1 MKKINLFVVL
11 IVSILF
17 NNHVISQD
25 CGMLKIKNVAS
36 KQEQFIATLNGVRIL
51 NTYTT
56 NLTFTCL
63 TEQNYT
69 VQLLIAGVSSPI
81 LFTVSSSPNYVST
94 YVLNKDMFNKYSLIL
109 ENKSLINFNDPTNS
123 VTTPTL
129 TPTYTAVSTPT
140 VVQSSVTI
148 AIPTETTSSQL
159 TQNSSNNTITLTT
172 TPTPTVISD
181 NEFNGIIN
189 MLKKEHI
196 ETNRLS
202 LAKTFLKNK
211 NVNSSQVVKTLNTFY
226 LERNKLDLSKH
237 LYSQTIDKTNYFNV
251 INNLTLSGSKKELS
265 EYINNFK

>member
-1 MKKINLFVVL
+1 MRKTKLLFVL
-11 IVSILF
+11 IVSNLFINILS
-17 NNHVISQD
+17 SQD

-36 KQEQFIATLNGVRIL
+36 KQEQFIATINGVRLL

-81 LFTVSSSPNYVST
+81 LYTISSSPNYLST

-109 ENKSLINFNDPTNS
+109 ESKSLINLNNTDNT

-129 TPTYTAVSTPT
+129 IPTYTAVSTPT
-140 VVQSSVTI
+140 INGSSVI
-148 AIPTETTSSQL
+148 IEIPTETTSTIT
-159 TQNSSNNTITLTT
+159 TQNQTINTNTT
-172 TPTPTVISD
+172 TTVSTPTVISES
-181 NEFNGIIN
+181 EFSGIIN

-211 NVNSSQVVKTLNTFY
+211 NVNSAQVVKTLNVFY

-237 LYSQTIDKTNYFNV
+237 LYAQTIDKSNYFNV
-251 INNLTLSGSKKELS
+251 INNLSLSGSKKELS